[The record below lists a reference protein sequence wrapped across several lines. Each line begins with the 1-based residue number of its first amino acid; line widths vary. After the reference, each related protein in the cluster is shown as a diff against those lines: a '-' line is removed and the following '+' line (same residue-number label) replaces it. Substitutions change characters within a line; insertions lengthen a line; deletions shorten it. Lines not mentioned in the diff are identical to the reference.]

1 MAEDKILD
9 GTSAAKLGAWVGVAA
24 SVVTITLTVWNV
36 HTKDR
41 IDETVLGL
49 NVRAQV
55 LEEAKEQIVRCGFV
69 GSLIPKLKSA
79 DEQDRN
85 LNLALIRLALTP
97 KEAELL
103 FAGLAHSGDQS
114 LHAAGQ
120 TGLANLENEAS
131 LKVTGSIEKPTPDQ
145 NVGQTIQC
153 SGVVTGLQPGLS
165 LWLAVEKGASVW
177 PKEGRPVP
185 GPDNTWTASL
195 FEDGKQTKEPP
206 GSNKFSIALF
216 VADQEASKRIQT
228 WLDEGNRTRSYDEM
242 KDLRGARRIARI
254 DGLSVV
260 R

>member
-1 MAEDKILD
+1 MR
-9 GTSAAKLGAWVGVAA
+9 TSAAKLGSWVGVVA
-24 SVVTITLTVWNV
+24 SVVMTVATVVTITLTVWNV

-49 NVRAQV
+49 NVRAQD
-55 LEEAKEQIVRCGFV
+55 LEEAKEKIVRYGFV
-69 GSLIPKLKSA
+69 GTLIPKLKSA
-79 DEQDRN
+79 DEQDRT

-97 KEAELL
+97 EEAELL

-120 TGLANLENEAS
+120 TGIANLENEAS

-145 NVGQTIQC
+145 NVGKTIQC

-165 LWLAVEKGASVW
+165 LWLAVEKGASVY

-185 GPDNTWTASL
+185 GPDNKWTASI
-195 FEDGKQTKEPP
+195 FEDGKLTTGPP
-206 GSNKFSIALF
+206 DSNKFSIALF
-216 VADQEASKRIQT
+216 VADQEANKRIQT
-228 WLDEGNRTRSYDEM
+228 WLDDGNRTRSYDDM